1 VPVTQKCSLC
11 CQCVCEREKER
22 EKEREQG
29 STGDKEI
36 FFSAVGEREREHRRT
51 YPALSGPASV
61 ISDMIWAGQHRLWH
75 GLGWPVAGLVAGG
88 GSR

>member
-36 FFSAVGEREREHRRT
+36 FFSAVGERERESTGELTQRYLDR
-51 YPALSGPASV
+51 PAS
-61 ISDMIWAGQHRLWH
+61 S
-75 GLGWPVAGLVAGG
+75 PT
-88 GSR
+88 